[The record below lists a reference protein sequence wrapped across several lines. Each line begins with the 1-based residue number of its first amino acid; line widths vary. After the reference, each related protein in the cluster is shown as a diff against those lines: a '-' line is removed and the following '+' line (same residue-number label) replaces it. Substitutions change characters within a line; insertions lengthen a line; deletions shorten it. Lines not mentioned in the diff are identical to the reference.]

1 MKLRKMMAILLALC
15 TVFFLAGCGG
25 SGGGSDDEED
35 TATWPVEFYSAVGGG
50 SPAPAL
56 KAAPATGTY
65 KYIYFYKDNTY
76 KSGDLNNGTLT
87 QTGSGSYSG
96 GDPHKNAT
104 LSLTGTFEGSNLNG
118 ESVSISSGSLT
129 IAGKTFTAGGSSNGG
144 NGGGSGGGDVTPPA
158 VTWPVSYQC
167 DISAMTGVEG
177 TFGYID
183 FREDGTYIYGDGIAT
198 VKNDPDYDPS
208 GTYTGDDPHADGSIR
223 VTGHWLGGGNLDNQ
237 LITISG
243 GVFDASGLNMVRQ

>member
-1 MKLRKMMAILLALC
+1 MR
-15 TVFFLAGCGG
+15 
-25 SGGGSDDEED
+25 
-35 TATWPVEFYSAVGGG
+35 TAPS
-50 SPAPAL
+50 
-56 KAAPATGTY
+56 TGTY
-65 KYIYFYKDNTY
+65 KYIYFYKDGKY
-76 KSGDLNNGTLT
+76 ESGDLNNGTLDK
-87 QTGSGSYSG
+87 TGEGSYSG
-96 GDPHKNAT
+96 GDPHNNIT
-104 LSLTGTFEGSNLNG
+104 LRLTGTFEGSTLSG
-118 ESVSISSGSLT
+118 ESVAISSGSLT
-129 IAGKTFTAGGSSNGG
+129 VKGVSFTRAGSRGG
-144 NGGGSGGGDVTPPA
+144 VTPPPA

-198 VKNDPDYDPS
+198 VKNDPDHDPS

-223 VTGHWLGGGNLDNQ
+223 VTGYWLGGGNLDNQ

>member
-1 MKLRKMMAILLALC
+1 MNLRKLFSVLLAICIVLS
-15 TVFFLAGCGG
+15 FAGCGG
-25 SGGGSDDEED
+25 GGGGSDDEEEA
-35 TATWPVEFYSAVGGG
+35 ATWPVEYYMAVGGG
-50 SPAPAL
+50 SPVSAMRTAPSI
-56 KAAPATGTY
+56 GTY

-158 VTWPVSYQC
+158 VSWPVRYL
-167 DISAMTGVEG
+167 TGNPEVPG
-177 TFGYID
+177 MYFYID
-183 FREDGTYIYGDGIAT
+183 FNKNGTFAAGEHDGSKVTSTLGG
-198 VKNDPDYDPS
+198 
-208 GTYTGDDPHADGSIR
+208 GTYTGDDPHGDGSMHIK
-223 VTGHWLGGGNLDNQ
+223 GAFGEAPPIDDDF
-237 LITISG
+237 TISG
-243 GVFDASGLNMVRQ
+243 GVLSLLTLNWERQ